1 MKITKPYVRIQSN
14 ITIRVTAGLQ
24 NLDVTNPDAHVAD
37 RLKISPTWPKSIVLI
52 EAGAHT
58 YPSEIIEWPTV
69 QALAKDKILTI
80 GELLDKPDAE
90 DVERAKE
97 QKNLIEENKDI
108 IAPKTE
114 YTNKD
119 EKKEENKS
127 ARLADIA
134 GDEE

>member
-14 ITIRVTAGLQ
+14 ITIRVTGGLQ

-69 QALAKDKILTI
+69 QALAKDKVLTI

-90 DVERAKE
+90 DSERAKE
-97 QKNLIEENKDI
+97 QKQMIDENKDI

-114 YTNKD
+114 YKN
-119 EKKEENKS
+119 KEETKS
-127 ARLADIA
+127 AKLADIA

>member
-90 DVERAKE
+90 DVERATK
-97 QKNLIEENKDI
+97 QKQTIDENKDI

-119 EKKEENKS
+119 EKENKS

>member
-114 YTNKD
+114 YINKD
-119 EKKEENKS
+119 EKENKS